1 MSLFPEAPPPRCAR
15 MNAQAAIK
23 EDPSAKVP
31 RAMRQQAAA
40 PPPAHPPL
48 VTIQM
53 VDAVCSAVPPGAVL
67 WV

>member
-1 MSLFPEAPPPRCAR
+1 
-15 MNAQAAIK
+15 MNAQAAIE

-31 RAMRQQAAA
+31 RAMRQQGAA

-53 VDAVCSAVPPGAVL
+53 VDAVCSAVPPGAVFFGCD
-67 WV
+67 